1 MKWPPLP
8 ISLSLVALTGAILYQ
23 ATAADA
29 VRRPLPT
36 LKQALGDVSGLPA
49 VQQAAYEVDP
59 AFFQVIRKA
68 GPDDW
73 LANQPEPGQTV
84 DEYRAVLPQLK
95 PAESQRVLCLLP
107 LGDFGKEAPSLE
119 MLRDYCQAFF
129 GMETRVLEPVPL
141 DKVPATKRI
150 NRHTQK
156 QQLKT
161 MDILRWLPAH
171 KPIDTYALIAV
182 TMEDLYPD
190 EKWNFVFGQAML
202 QGGVGVFSFARYDP
216 AFFGLAS
223 EVDAR
228 ELMLRRS
235 CKVLSHEMGHMFGL
249 YHCVFYECIMNG
261 SNHLGETDARPMHL
275 CPVCLRK
282 MQLGTGFDL
291 LNRDKDLLK
300 FYETQSLTPEAE
312 WVRRRIE
319 KLSKAK

>member
-1 MKWPPLP
+1 MKWIPLP
-8 ISLSLVALTGAILYQ
+8 ISLSLAALTGVMLYQ
-23 ATAADA
+23 TMAAGES
-29 VRRPLPT
+29 RRPLPT
-36 LKQALGDVSGLPA
+36 LQQALGDVSSLPA
-49 VQQAAYEVDP
+49 VQQAAYDVDP
-59 AFFQVIRKA
+59 AFFQLISKP
-68 GPDDW
+68 GPGDW

-84 DEYRAVLPQLK
+84 DEYRAVLPKLK
-95 PAESQRVLCLLP
+95 PADTQRVLCLLP
-107 LGDFGKEAPSLE
+107 LGDFGKDSPSLE
-119 MLRDYCQAFF
+119 VLRSYCQAFF
-129 GMETRVLEPVPL
+129 GMETRVLEPVPI

-150 NRHTQK
+150 NRQTQK

-161 MDILRWLPAH
+161 VDILRWLPAH

-190 EKWNFVFGQAML
+190 EKWNFVFGQALL

-216 AFFGLAS
+216 AFFGLAP
-223 EVDAR
+223 EANDR

-282 MQLGTGFDL
+282 LQLGTGFDL
-291 LNRDKDLLK
+291 LSRGRDLLK
-300 FYETQSLTPEAE
+300 FYEAQSLTPEAE
-312 WVRRRIE
+312 WVRRRVE